1 MDEKERACMYV
12 HVCTCM
18 YCICTM
24 YMYHKTSVVGFCGS
38 LPDDHTLF
46 TDTSPESRLT
56 DLRTEKIQREEIRK
70 DGN

>member
-1 MDEKERACMYV
+1 
-12 HVCTCM
+12 
-18 YCICTM
+18 M

-70 DGN
+70 DGK